1 MGLFLGIGQDFSE
14 LRLGIVNRILTK
26 ASNT

>member
-14 LRLGIVNRILTK
+14 LRLGIVDRILTN